1 MTSTLASIRRGTLVG
16 STAVL
21 LWGTLATL
29 TVLSGDIPPFQLLA
43 MAFTLATLIGFLPAL
58 WRRLPTRTSRA
69 GPEARLSTPRYRL
82 SPAVWALGIY
92 GLFGYHFAYFMALRL
107 APPIVVLSPLIL
119 PGYRLG
125 SRHVLGALLGLAGA
139 ALIAT
144 GGRFNLQAHYLTGYL
159 LAGATA
165 LTWALYSLLTK
176 RLPRFSTETVAVF
189 CLISAALA
197 WGVYF
202 ATGGSLSE
210 MAAQPP
216 RVWLALALV
225 GLGPMGAA
233 FYLWDAALKRG
244 DPRVIGSLAYLT
256 PLLSTLNL
264 IVFGGQRMT
273 WVSGAAMALIICGA
287 LISAWKVQQSRL
299 NPHYE

>member
-1 MTSTLASIRRGTLVG
+1 MKSPTAALLALAAILIWSTLA
-16 STAVL
+16 
-21 LWGTLATL
+21 LAGAGL
-29 TVLSGDIPPFQLLA
+29 QQVPPFLLLA
-43 MAFTLATLIGFLPAL
+43 AAFSTSGAYALIRWRAWRTPLKVLAVGV
-58 WRRLPTRTSRA
+58 A
-69 GPEARLSTPRYRL
+69 G
-82 SPAVWALGIY
+82 I
-92 GLFGYHFAYFMALRL
+92 FGYHFLYFRAFAH
-107 APPIVVLSPLIL
+107 APAIEVNLINYLWPLLIVVLSPLIL